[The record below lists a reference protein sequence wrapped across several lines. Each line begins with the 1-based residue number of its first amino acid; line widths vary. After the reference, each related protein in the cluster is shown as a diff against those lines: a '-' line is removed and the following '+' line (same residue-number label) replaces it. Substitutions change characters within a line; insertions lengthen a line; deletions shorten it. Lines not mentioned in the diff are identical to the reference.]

1 MFKSA
6 RLKLTIFYAAAI
18 IVMSLVLTIGTRGIA
33 DRIFEHSNAAQ
44 QPGIRALLKREVGL
58 PLLTGPEFDKF
69 ETQNEKNAER
79 QLNLYVIYINLA
91 MFVIG
96 VSASYW
102 FAGKTLKPIQEAHE
116 AQTRFASD
124 ASHEIRT
131 PLTAMRTENEVF
143 LRQNSFTE
151 EQAREVIKSNLEEIH
166 RLDQLSSNL
175 LAMSK
180 IEDGRP
186 LKLSNVDANE
196 IKDKA
201 LSYIAKIYPEDV
213 ARIDVNVKEV
223 SIKGN
228 ADSLAQVLFIFLEN
242 AIKYGPKDKPIF
254 LKSKDKNEVYQ
265 FMIDDSGP
273 GIDTKDLPH
282 IFDRLYRAD
291 KSRSTIPGH
300 GLGLSLALSIAKAN
314 KAGLSAANLKKGG
327 ARFILSLEKA

>member
-18 IVMSLVLTIGTRGIA
+18 IVMSLVLTFGTREIA

-44 QPGIRALLKREVGL
+44 RPGIRALLRHEVGY
-58 PLLTGPEFDKF
+58 PLLTGPDFGKF
-69 ETQNEKNAER
+69 ETLNEKNAEN
-79 QLNLYVIYINLA
+79 QLNIYVIYINLA
-91 MFVIG
+91 AFVVG
-96 VSASYW
+96 VCVSYW
-102 FAGKTLKPIQEAHE
+102 YAGRTLKPIEEAHE
-116 AQTRFASD
+116 TQARFASD

-143 LRQNSFTE
+143 LRQKSFTE
-151 EQAREVIKSNLEEIH
+151 EQARQLINSNLEEIN

-180 IEDGRP
+180 IDDGRP
-186 LKLSNVDANE
+186 LKLSNVSAGE

-201 LSYIAKIYPEDV
+201 LDFTAKIYPDDV
-213 ARIDVNVKEV
+213 KRIEVGVKDA
-223 SIKGN
+223 SFKAN
-228 ADSLAQVLFIFLEN
+228 ADSLAQILFIFIEN
-242 AIKYGPKDKPIF
+242 AIKYGPKDKPII
-254 LKSKDKNEVYQ
+254 LKSKEKADIYQ
-265 FMIDDSGP
+265 FMVDDSGP
-273 GIDTKDLPH
+273 GIDPADLPH

-291 KSRSTIPGH
+291 KSRSSIPGH

-314 KAGLSAANLKKGG
+314 NAGLSAANLKKGG